1 MNKIAC
7 SQALIKK
14 KSPYFLLVLRLKS
27 FFSFEGRGFNFVLLS
42 LSYCC
47 GSVAQSCLTLCDPM
61 DCSTPGLPVPH
72 HLLEF
77 AQVHVHCIN
86 DAVQP
91 SHPLTPSPSALN
103 LSQHQGLFQ
112 WVICSH
118 QMTKILELQL
128 HHQSSS
134 EYSGLISFKIDWFDL
149 LAVQETF
156 RSLLQ
161 HHSSKAS
168 VLWCSAFF
176 MVQVS
181 KPLGDVTPGKTIA
194 LTIRTFVGRVLFLL
208 FNTV

>member
-1 MNKIAC
+1 MWWLVSSLFRVCRSFMLMWQESKERDPMPLPFYMRELILSWGPYPYTCCC
-7 SQALIKK
+7 SVTQ
-14 KSPYFLLVLRLKS
+14 
-27 FFSFEGRGFNFVLLS
+27 LS
-42 LSYCC
+42 
-47 GSVAQSCLTLCDPM
+47 ATLCNPM

-77 AQVHVHCIN
+77 AQVHVHCIS
-86 DAVQP
+86 DAIQP
-91 SHPLTPSPSALN
+91 SHPLMTSSLSALD
-103 LSQHQGLFQ
+103 LSQHWGLFQ

-194 LTIRTFVGRVLFLL
+194 LTI
-208 FNTV
+208 